1 MFQRFRKHQFELSY
15 NEVENMH
22 FLEIEE
28 ELKELSDNVVG
39 LVKSVSADKTFAY
52 RGDYTG
58 FIKGALL
65 LLTRDTKNY
74 KYSPTGA
81 IHKTRF
87 MAKYVCSNNMVL
99 LRDKIFSELKPD
111 QVMTVD
117 QANLMERFVKFICLP
132 YIKWWVRCALVC
144 ESGLVDLEFLK
155 DIRAWPDRQVAEA
168 AEKGLKLQAF
178 YLTQELSPLALFSS

>member
-1 MFQRFRKHQFELSY
+1 MHAAVQRPEITVFQHRQKHQFELSY
-15 NEVENMH
+15 NEVENLH

-39 LVKSVSADKTFAY
+39 LLKSVLADKTFAY

-58 FIKGALL
+58 FIKAALL
-65 LLTRDTKNY
+65 LLTRDTENY
-74 KYSPTGA
+74 RYSPTGVV
-81 IHKTRF
+81 HKARF
-87 MAKYVCSNNMVL
+87 MAKCVCSNNMVL

-132 YIKWWVRCALVC
+132 YIKWWVRCSPVC
-144 ESGLVDLEFLK
+144 ESRLVDLEFLK
-155 DIRAWPDRQVAEA
+155 DIRA
-168 AEKGLKLQAF
+168 
-178 YLTQELSPLALFSS
+178 